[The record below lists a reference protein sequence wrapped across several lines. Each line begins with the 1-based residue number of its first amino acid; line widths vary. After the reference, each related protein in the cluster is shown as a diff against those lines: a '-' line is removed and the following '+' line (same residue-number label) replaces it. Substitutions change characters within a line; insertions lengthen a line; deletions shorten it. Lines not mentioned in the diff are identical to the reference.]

1 MLTSICSELSEASV
15 SCGTLVSCISEILGS
30 APQLLLTRNVCV
42 SRVTHTYPVLGTE
55 LRALRVL
62 DEHYTELQP
71 VVVDLL
77 AETVSYFSGERSQ
90 CLTKFL
96 SESESAAKSS
106 KSVSA
111 RLHGKRRAHMIY

>member
-1 MLTSICSELSEASV
+1 MCELSHSHFPCSGDSTQGLACAS
-15 SCGTLVSCISEILGS
+15 
-30 APQLLLTRNVCV
+30 N
-42 SRVTHTYPVLGTE
+42 HYPK
-55 LRALRVL
+55 
-62 DEHYTELQP
+62 LQP

-90 CLTKFL
+90 WLIKFL